1 MNRQLLFFVTGIVSQ
16 VGVSTIAH
24 AQTPDGTLILDLIAN
39 TAERLCY
46 VIRDHR
52 NASSAEAVNA
62 VNLELSGLAR
72 RLVGA
77 GLNRTEGITNEEY
90 QNVLR
95 KELAN
100 TFIKTFDCIQRV
112 SNSLEAKM
120 LPTHITKPPVP

>member
-1 MNRQLLFFVTGIVSQ
+1 MRRHRTG
-16 VGVSTIAH
+16 
-24 AQTPDGTLILDLIAN
+24 L
-39 TAERLCY
+39 
-46 VIRDHR
+46 
-52 NASSAEAVNA
+52 ASSAEAVDA

-77 GLNRTEGITNEEY
+77 GLNCTEGITNEEY

-100 TFIKTFDCIQRV
+100 TFIKTFDFIQRV

-120 LPTHITKPPVP
+120 PPNSYH